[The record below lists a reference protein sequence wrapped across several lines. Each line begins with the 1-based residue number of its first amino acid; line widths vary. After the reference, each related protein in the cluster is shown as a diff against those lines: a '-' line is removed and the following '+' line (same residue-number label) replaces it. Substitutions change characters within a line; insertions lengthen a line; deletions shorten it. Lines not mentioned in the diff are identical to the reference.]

1 MIDPKIHRPVS
12 RRPSRREVQRQRT
25 EAELVAVAAEVFAEF
40 GYHGASTAFIAA
52 RAGVPKA
59 NLHYYFSTKEALYRR
74 VLEETMSGWLTAADP
89 MDPSADPRAA
99 LGAYIADKLR
109 WSRLRPD
116 ASRVWAREVMDGAPF
131 IKADLAGSLLPW
143 FTRTVAVLEGWMEAG
158 KLRKV
163 DARHLLFQIWA
174 ATQHY
179 ADFSAQMGLY
189 LDKPALDEEDFEA
202 ASALLTATIL
212 DGLVISK

>member
-1 MIDPKIHRPVS
+1 MTAE
-12 RRPSRREVQRQRT
+12 RRLSRREVQRQRT
-25 EAELVAVAAEVFAEF
+25 EAEFLAVAAEVFAEF
-40 GYHGASTAFIAA
+40 GYHGASTALIAS

-89 MDPSADPRAA
+89 LDPAADPRQA
-99 LGAYIADKLR
+99 LLSYITDKLR
-109 WSRLRPD
+109 WSRTRPD

-131 IKADLAGSLLPW
+131 IRAGLADRLLPW
-143 FTRTVAVLEGWMEAG
+143 FARTVTVLEGWMAAG
-158 KLRKV
+158 RLKPV

-179 ADFSAQMGLY
+179 ADFSAQMQLY
-189 LDKPALDEEDFEA
+189 LGKPVLEEADYQA
-202 ASALLTATIL
+202 AAHLLAATL
-212 DGLVISK
+212 VDGLVK

>member
-1 MIDPKIHRPVS
+1 MKAE

-25 EAELVAVAAEVFAEF
+25 EADLLAVAAEVFAEF
-40 GYHGASTAFIAA
+40 GYHGASTALIAA

-74 VLEETMSGWLTAADP
+74 VLEETMAGWLEAADP
-89 MDPSADPRAA
+89 LDPAADPRTA
-99 LGAYIADKLR
+99 LSAYITDKLR
-109 WSRLRPD
+109 WSRTKPE

-131 IKADLAGSLLPW
+131 IRADLSGRLLPW
-143 FTRTVAVLEGWMEAG
+143 FTRTVGVLEGWMAAG
-158 KLRKV
+158 RMRPV

-179 ADFSAQMGLY
+179 ADFSAQMSLY
-189 LDKPALDEEDFEA
+189 LDKPQLEEEDFTA
-202 ASALLTATIL
+202 AARLLSATVL
-212 DGLVISK
+212 DGLMLDKTEN